1 MAFQAQIVDV
11 VVTRTFLEFQ
21 MAEEV
26 AVARARSN
34 SDFSIDYAG
43 LESVDP
49 SDLAKVC
56 ASLSDCATSVDDDS
70 SSWDSDSDDSSSQG
84 ESNVCSNQG
93 CKSLTGPG
101 ACPPGVLYSWRAV
114 QPCVFVPQI
123 TPIVFQMPCTLQGTP
138 TGKTQAPVRDGM
150 TSLMLRNLP
159 NNLKR
164 SALLELFDALGFQ
177 GLYDFVYLPIDFA
190 RNANV
195 GYCFVNLVDAVA
207 ASKFQA
213 AFQGFQGWT
222 GSSRKVCEAVWS
234 EFNQGLACHVDRYRN
249 SPVMH
254 ADVPDECRPVLFKDG
269 QRIAFPALTKSLK
282 RPKMRAANRVQ

>member
-1 MAFQAQIVDV
+1 
-11 VVTRTFLEFQ
+11 

-34 SDFSIDYAG
+34 SDFSIDYA
-43 LESVDP
+43 
-49 SDLAKVC
+49 DLDNVHLGKAC
-56 ASLSDCATSVDDDS
+56 GSLSDCATTVDDNDF
-70 SSWDSDSDDSSSQG
+70 SSWGDDSDDLSSQSDSDACSSQG
-84 ESNVCSNQG
+84 RNSDTWSGN
-93 CKSLTGPG
+93 
-101 ACPPGVLYSWRAV
+101 CPPGVLCSWPAV
-114 QPCVFVPQI
+114 QPCVFVPQVA
-123 TPIVFQMPCTLQGTP
+123 PMFFPVPCTLQVAQL
-138 TGKTQAPVRDGM
+138 GKTQAPVQDGM

-164 SALLELFDALGFQ
+164 SALLELFDSLGFQ

-190 RNANV
+190 RKANV
-195 GYCFVNLVDAVA
+195 GYCFVNLVDAAV

-213 AFQGFQGWT
+213 TFQGFQGWT

-269 QRIAFPALTKSLK
+269 QRIEFPAPTKPLK
-282 RPKMRAANRVQ
+282 RPKTRAAHKGH